1 MNGLKDVAAVIGVG
15 ESDYVADHAKVRA
28 GEKPHDSNGYAAV
41 AFKRAIEDA
50 GVSRDEIDGLIVG
63 GSVRVVGLVAAMVR
77 LFQSG
82 HIYHYAFTMIFG
94 VCALLSF
101 WLLRA

>member
-1 MNGLKDVAAVIGVG
+1 MEPAARRGVPLATLHT
-15 ESDYVADHAKVRA
+15 EPSYTR
-28 GEKPHDSNGYAAV
+28 
-41 AFKRAIEDA
+41 RM
-50 GVSRDEIDGLIVG
+50 EIYLVG
-63 GSVRVVGLVAAMVR
+63 GSVRVVGLASRLVR

>member
-1 MNGLKDVAAVIGVG
+1 MLG
-15 ESDYVADHAKVRA
+15 
-28 GEKPHDSNGYAAV
+28 
-41 AFKRAIEDA
+41 
-50 GVSRDEIDGLIVG
+50 
-63 GSVRVVGLVAAMVR
+63 R

-101 WLLRA
+101 WLMRA